1 MSLKFF
7 VLKNMI
13 IKIEGIV
20 TSERSHGETSKIINI
35 LTKDKGVIGI
45 MAKGARNLKSEYR
58 ANTSKLT
65 QGFFNISYKEN
76 GLSNLISVDL
86 IENFKN
92 IKKDIVKIS
101 YASYLIELA
110 TQVMNHNETEE
121 IYDLLIASLK
131 KIDENYNPAV
141 ITNIL
146 ELKYLD
152 FLGVMPIID
161 SCSICGSKNSIATI
175 SADKGGY
182 VCNNC
187 LTNEKLVNDKT
198 IKLIRM
204 FYYVD
209 ISKISNL
216 NISDNIIK
224 EINMFLD
231 NYYDRYT
238 GLYLRSKQF
247 LKNLN
252 KVN

>member
-1 MSLKFF
+1 
-7 VLKNMI
+7 MI

-35 LTKDKGVIGI
+35 LTKDKGIIGI
-45 MAKGARNLKSEYR
+45 MAKGARSLKSEYR
-58 ANTSKLT
+58 VNTSKLT
-65 QGFFNISYKEN
+65 QGVFNISYKEN
-76 GLSNLISVDL
+76 GLSTLISVDL

-92 IKKDIVKIS
+92 IKKDITKIS

-110 TQVMNHNETEE
+110 TQVMKHNEIDE

-131 KIDENYNPAV
+131 KIDENYNPSV

-175 SADKGGY
+175 SSDKGGY

-224 EINMFLD
+224 EINTFLD